1 MKKGDRSAQRANEN
15 EEWERQWG
23 FPRPETEVERQAF
36 KFGIRLGWSV
46 INALLIIAV
55 ISVYI
60 GLSYLGG
67 WILKTLLGR
76 ENK

>member
-1 MKKGDRSAQRANEN
+1 MKKGDRPAQRTTEK
-15 EEWERQWG
+15 EDWERQWG

-55 ISVYI
+55 IAVYL

-67 WILKTLLGR
+67 WILETFLGR
-76 ENK
+76 EDK